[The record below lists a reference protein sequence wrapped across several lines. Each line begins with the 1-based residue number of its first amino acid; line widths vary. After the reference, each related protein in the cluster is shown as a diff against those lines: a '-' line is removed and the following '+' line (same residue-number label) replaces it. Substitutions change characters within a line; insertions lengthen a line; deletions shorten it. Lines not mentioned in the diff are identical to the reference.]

1 MENNIKKCK
10 NPKCVT
16 NHEKYIKA
24 SFTLVNDKKNKY
36 VCDFCSNE
44 TYLSSSAI

>member
-1 MENNIKKCK
+1 MGKNIKACK

-16 NHEKYIKA
+16 NHEKYIQT
-24 SFTLVNDKKNKY
+24 SFTLVDEKKKKY

-44 TYLSSSAI
+44 NIFDK